1 MAEADVSEIY
11 TLGAQVSWNAWS
23 TEWPLPT
30 KCLSFD
36 VGKAEWGSAMATST
50 ASKSSTATAVKKSA
64 AVSCSRVVSAGF
76 EGIMRTMCV
85 AAVMILGTI
94 F

>member
-36 VGKAEWGSAMATST
+36 VGKAGWGPATATLTSP
-50 ASKSSTATAVKKSA
+50 KSSTATVVKKSA
-64 AVSCSRVVSAGF
+64 AVSCSRVISANF
-76 EGIMRTMCV
+76 EGIIRAMCV
-85 AAVMILGTI
+85 AVVMILATI